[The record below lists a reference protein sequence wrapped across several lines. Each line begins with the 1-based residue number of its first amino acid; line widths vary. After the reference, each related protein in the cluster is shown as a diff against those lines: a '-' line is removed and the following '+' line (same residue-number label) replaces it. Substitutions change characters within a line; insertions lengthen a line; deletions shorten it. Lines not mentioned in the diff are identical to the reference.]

1 MVYTGGS
8 TSDQFKSPNSDPNFL
23 ISYFVQSLHC
33 PYLVIYTL
41 FNCLP
46 GWLRLYYR
54 RWMTLC
60 KTMETLVG
68 VCPFVE
74 LNSTK
79 RWEIECSWRNFRLCT
94 SPSLC
99 KDPWGYSMT
108 MFVRHPI
115 FKFAQTQSWGAT
127 ISYFNNLSILLSSLG
142 RIFALDK
149 TFEMKMDISNAIVI
163 TSPKFGT
170 FLHSIRLDENRVYYL
185 SDDESRISR
194 SEEEFMDFI
203 KLAT

>member
-1 MVYTGGS
+1 
-8 TSDQFKSPNSDPNFL
+8 
-23 ISYFVQSLHC
+23 
-33 PYLVIYTL
+33 
-41 FNCLP
+41 
-46 GWLRLYYR
+46 
-54 RWMTLC
+54 
-60 KTMETLVG
+60 
-68 VCPFVE
+68 
-74 LNSTK
+74 
-79 RWEIECSWRNFRLCT
+79 
-94 SPSLC
+94 
-99 KDPWGYSMT
+99 MT